1 MYSTILI
8 LHNILRWGV
17 LLGGLYAITKS
28 ALGLIHKREYTS
40 TQNLAHTLFVA
51 FCHAQLLLGIILYM
65 ISPNVDAA
73 LANGFGAAMKDP
85 YSRLIVL
92 EHITINVIAIA
103 LIQVG
108 RTLSKKA
115 TDAMVKHK
123 KSLIFFSIGLLL
135 ILSRIPWQYSPL
147 FRL

>member
-1 MYSTILI
+1 MYSFL
-8 LHNILRWGV
+8 LSAHNIGRWGV
-17 LLGGLYAITKS
+17 LLFGLYAITKS
-28 ALGLIHKREYTS
+28 ILGLVHKREFTKQANVS
-40 TQNLAHTLFVA
+40 HIIFIV
-51 FCHAQLLLGIILYM
+51 FCHSQLFFGIILYM

-73 LANGFGAAMKDP
+73 LANGFGAAMKDS

-92 EHITINVIAIA
+92 EHISINVIAVA

-115 TDAMVKHK
+115 TDDAAKYR

>member
-8 LHNILRWGV
+8 LHNIIRWGV

-28 ALGLIHKREYTS
+28 ALGLIQKRDYTS
-40 TQNLAHTLFVA
+40 KENLAHTIFVA
-51 FCHAQLLLGIILYM
+51 FCHTQLLLGIVLYM
-65 ISPNVDAA
+65 VSPNVDAA
-73 LANGFGAAMKDP
+73 LANGFGAAMKDS

-92 EHITINVIAIA
+92 EHITINAIAVA

-115 TDAMVKHK
+115 TDAATKHK

-147 FRL
+147 FRF